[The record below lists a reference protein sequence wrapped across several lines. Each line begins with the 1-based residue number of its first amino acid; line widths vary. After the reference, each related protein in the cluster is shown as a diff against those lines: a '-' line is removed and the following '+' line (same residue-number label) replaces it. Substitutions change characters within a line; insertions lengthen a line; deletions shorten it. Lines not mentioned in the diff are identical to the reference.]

1 MEDGF
6 NKVASL
12 TDLPDGEMKAVNAP
26 DGVQVTI
33 ANIKGE
39 LYCFENMCT
48 HEDAS
53 LNFGWLLS
61 DICQVECPLH
71 EGRFD
76 LKTGQATEAPA
87 EYPIKLYNVRV
98 DGEDIF
104 VGPRKA

>member
-33 ANIKGE
+33 ANIKGD

-53 LNFGWLLS
+53 LNFGWLLT

-76 LKTGQATEAPA
+76 LKTGQATQAPA

>member
-6 NKVASL
+6 IRVASL
-12 TDLPDGEMKAVNAP
+12 AELPDGEMKAVQAP
-26 DGVQVTI
+26 DGVQVGI

-39 LYCFENMCT
+39 LYAFDNMCT

-53 LNFGWLLS
+53 LHFGWLLT

-76 LKTGQATEAPA
+76 LKTGAATQA
-87 EYPIKLYNVRV
+87 PIEIPVRLYEIRA
-98 DGEDIF
+98 DGDDIL